1 MIKKILHQISNTI
14 FPKMCIGCMERSI
27 PNDQGHF
34 CVYCLSEIPFTD
46 HFSSPNQNLM
56 CERLYGR
63 LPVNFAVALL
73 YFSEGNIVQN
83 MMHLFKYKSEIYIG
97 QQLGDII
104 GSRIME
110 GTITSIPE
118 IVLPVPMHAQ
128 KKLVKGFNQSAII
141 GQRIAEK
148 IGASYSDDF
157 LIKIIPTSS
166 QTSKNKMERMDNL
179 RNTFSITPEG
189 IEAIKDKHILIVD
202 DTVTTGA
209 TVEACGKLILKN
221 GAKEISVA
229 CAALAY

>member
-1 MIKKILHQISNTI
+1 
-14 FPKMCIGCMERSI
+14 
-27 PNDQGHF
+27 
-34 CVYCLSEIPFTD
+34 
-46 HFSSPNQNLM
+46 
-56 CERLYGR
+56 
-63 LPVNFAVALL
+63 
-73 YFSEGNIVQN
+73 
-83 MMHLFKYKSEIYIG
+83 
-97 QQLGDII
+97 
-104 GSRIME
+104 ME

-148 IGASYSDDF
+148 IGASFSDDF
-157 LIKIIPTSS
+157 LVKIIPTSS

-179 RNTFSITPEG
+179 RHTFSITPEG